1 MTRDRMP
8 GTDMTRRTLLAGAGL
23 AGLAGAMTGCAAIR
37 SDAVAAARQEA
48 ANGDSTVAPASMA
61 PAAGGTASPAAGGM
75 PQAAG
80 AGRLLGTVSEIPV
93 GGGKVFT
100 AAQVVVTQPSAGQFR
115 AFSAVCTHAQCL
127 VDKVT
132 MGTIDCP
139 CHGSR
144 FSVKDGS
151 VAAGPAPSPLPPRK
165 ITVADGKITLA

>member
-8 GTDMTRRTLLAGAGL
+8 GTDMTRRALLAGAGL
-23 AGLAGAMTGCAAIR
+23 AGLAVPLAGCAVIR

-61 PAAGGTASPAAGGM
+61 PGGGVASPAAGGM
-75 PQAAG
+75 AQAAG
-80 AGRLLGTVSEIPV
+80 QRLGAVSEIPV

-100 AAQVVVTQPSAGQFR
+100 AAQVVVTQPVAGQFR

-127 VDKVT
+127 VDKVA
-132 MGTIDCP
+132 MGRIDCP

-151 VAAGPAPSPLPPRK
+151 VVAGPAPSPLPPRNNM
-165 ITVADGKITLA
+165 TAGGQITLA

>member
-8 GTDMTRRTLLAGAGL
+8 GTDVTRRTLLAGAGL
-23 AGLAGAMTGCAAIR
+23 AGLASTVAGCAVIR

-61 PAAGGTASPAAGGM
+61 PGGGGAASPAAGGM
-75 PQAAG
+75 AQAAG
-80 AGRLLGTVSEIPV
+80 KPLGAVSEIPV

-100 AAQVVVTQPSAGQFR
+100 AAQVVVTQPAAGQFR

-127 VDKVT
+127 VDKVA
-132 MGTIDCP
+132 MGRIDCP
-139 CHGSR
+139 CHGSQ

-151 VAAGPAPSPLPPRK
+151 VAAGPAPSPLPPRN
-165 ITVADGKITLA
+165 ITVQGGQITLA

>member
-8 GTDMTRRTLLAGAGL
+8 GTDMTRRALLAGAGL
-23 AGLAGAMTGCAAIR
+23 AGLTGAMAGCATIR
-37 SDAVAAARQEA
+37 GDAVAAAKQEA
-48 ANGDSTVAPASMA
+48 ANGDSTVAPASMTS
-61 PAAGGTASPAAGGM
+61 GAGGM
-75 PQAAG
+75 ASPQAGGMAG
-80 AGRLLGTVSEIPV
+80 GGQPLGAVSEIPV

-100 AAQVVVTQPSAGQFR
+100 AAQVVVTQPAAGQFR

-127 VDKVT
+127 VDRVA

-151 VAAGPAPSPLPPRK
+151 VAAGPAPSPLPPRN
-165 ITVADGKITLA
+165 IAVHGGKITLA